1 MIPGSMGKD
10 RERAWSSIYP
20 LPDVFVR
27 KIKMLKKP
35 KFELGK
41 LMELHG
47 EKLQGRRQV
56 LLKLN
61 ELVVLSPQF
70 KNLLEIQMF
79 NGDK

>member
-1 MIPGSMGKD
+1 
-10 RERAWSSIYP
+10 
-20 LPDVFVR
+20 
-27 KIKMLKKP
+27 MLKKP